1 MLQSSTWSQRLL
13 ALFFVSAGVTHF
25 AYPGFFLAMMPR
37 LIPANLHAML
47 VAFTGVCEIS
57 GGVAVLVPTLR
68 RLAGV
73 ALMVFLVA
81 VLPANIQ
88 MLLNAQASGASTG
101 ALAALWVRLPVQ
113 GLLLW
118 WVWRATLAKRA

>member
-1 MLQSSTWSQRLL
+1 
-13 ALFFVSAGVTHF
+13 
-25 AYPGFFLAMMPR
+25 
-37 LIPANLHAML
+37 
-47 VAFTGVCEIS
+47 
-57 GGVAVLVPTLR
+57 VAVLVPTLR